1 MDIQFVLD
9 PFSCIV
15 YIVSYISKSEREMGM
30 LLKQTKLEAEDVNF
44 CCEADDEKNWFSLLA
59 S

>member
-1 MDIQFVLD
+1 MDIQYVLD

-30 LLKQTKLEAEDVNF
+30 LLKQTNFEAYEGNLD
-44 CCEADDEKNWFSLLA
+44 AKQTLKK
-59 S
+59 